1 MLKILS
7 VCAVLSFLPVS
18 SAMAQLG
25 ACAEDVKKTCAN
37 IKPGNLRIATCLK
50 EHVTDLSDVCKARLA
65 EVAAAGKTC
74 RADVQQQCGTERR
87 RIQKVA
93 CSTGNLS
100 LASALS
106 AELEIDCRGRG
117 ASPRVLSR

>member
-18 SAMAQLG
+18 SAMAQRG

-65 EVAAAGKTC
+65 EVAAAGTQ
-74 RADVQQQCGTERR
+74 ADKG
-87 RIQKVA
+87 
-93 CSTGNLS
+93 S
-100 LASALS
+100 
-106 AELEIDCRGRG
+106 RGGG
-117 ASPRVLSR
+117 ASDNSARVRNSATAFSS

>member
-7 VCAVLSFLPVS
+7 ICATLSFLLVS
-18 SAMAQLG
+18 SAMAQSGVG
-25 ACAEDVKKTCAN
+25 ACAADIKKVCDN
-37 IKPGNLRIATCLK
+37 IEPGNLRVATCVK
-50 EHVTDLSDVCKARLA
+50 EHLADLSDVCKARLA

-93 CSTGNLS
+93 CIKNALSNLS
-100 LASALS
+100 D
-106 AELEIDCRGRG
+106 DCKAAVAAVAARKK
-117 ASPRVLSR
+117 

>member
-7 VCAVLSFLPVS
+7 FCAVLSFLPVS
-18 SAMAQLG
+18 SAMAQRG

-74 RADVQQQCGTERR
+74 RTDVQQQCGTERR
-87 RIQKVA
+87 RIQNVA
-93 CSTGNLS
+93 CIKNALSNLS
-100 LASALS
+100 D
-106 AELEIDCRGRG
+106 DCKAAVAAVAARKK
-117 ASPRVLSR
+117 

>member
-25 ACAEDVKKTCAN
+25 VCAEDVKKTCAN

-65 EVAAAGKTC
+65 EVAAAKSAAG
-74 RADVQQQCGTERR
+74 
-87 RIQKVA
+87 VA
-93 CSTGNLS
+93 CTATLRRNLAGRS
-100 LASALS
+100 RYPRHHPPASGFGYL
-106 AELEIDCRGRG
+106 L
-117 ASPRVLSR
+117 